1 MKIMLALLLLVIMTA
16 AAAQEVYRWV
26 DKNGEVHYTQTPPP
40 STSVHTSN
48 MVINAPP
55 PDPTAARDAQ
65 NLVQQMQQAKANQAQ
80 SAQQQAQVEAEKR
93 AHQQRCNQL
102 MSRLQI
108 LEQVGP
114 VATVD
119 AKGNRTYWTDT
130 QHTQAEQQLQNEIN
144 AQCNSTSN

>member
-1 MKIMLALLLLVIMTA
+1 MKPMLALLLLAITTTA
-16 AAAQEVYRWV
+16 AAQQVYRWV

-40 STSVHTSN
+40 STSVHPSN
-48 MVINAPP
+48 VLINAPP
-55 PDPTAARDAQ
+55 ADSTAARDAQ

-80 SAQQQAQVEAEKR
+80 AAQQQAQVEAAKR
-93 AHQQRCNQL
+93 AQQQRCNQL
-102 MSRLQI
+102 RSRLQI

-119 AKGNRTYWTDT
+119 PQGNRTYWTDA

-144 AQCNSTSN
+144 SQCNSTAN